1 MKPNITQKL
10 SIKWR
15 ITLWYAALLA
25 LLCAMTVAILA
36 SSAERSAMA
45 YYEETL
51 RSASIILLDEMEVE
65 HGLLEID
72 ADIDEIPNVHTALFE
87 ENGNLIYGRKWV
99 SAPFAENEIRIIQE
113 NGHNWYILDTHVS
126 VPGYESIWLRAH
138 MSSDAAYS
146 VRSAVRHD
154 GLFVLAALVILALIG
169 GYFLTARA
177 FAPVHKMS
185 AVAQSIAGGED
196 LSARIPLEDSV
207 QGDELQEL
215 GMTLNNMFNR
225 LEQAFRREMQF
236 TSDAAHELRTPL
248 NRMITQAEF
257 ALSREDV
264 QEKDD
269 AIAAMLESA
278 NDMNALIAHLLLLS
292 RMDSGQTP
300 VDDECDIGQMA
311 AQIAEDMFPLI
322 EEKEMTLRLETV
334 SCVLRANRS
343 ILSRMLIN
351 LMDNAIRYG
360 KTGGEISVSMRKEPN
375 RLFVTIR
382 NEGEGITDSELEQVF
397 TRFWRADNAR
407 STPGTGI
414 GLALVQSGAKLHG
427 GSVSAQSEPGAY
439 AAFTIE
445 LPIKK

>member
-1 MKPNITQKL
+1 MKPNFIKKL

-15 ITLWYAALLA
+15 ITLWYTMLLA
-25 LLCAMTVAILA
+25 LLCAAAVAMLVT
-36 SSAERSAMA
+36 SAERAVMA

-51 RSASIILLDEMEVE
+51 RSASVILLDEMEVE
-65 HGLLEID
+65 HGLIEID
-72 ADIDEIPNVHTALFE
+72 ADIDEVPNVHTALFE

-99 SAPFAENEIRIIQE
+99 SAPFAEDDIRIIQE
-113 NGHNWYILDTHVS
+113 NGHNWYILDTYVS

-154 GLFVLAALVILALIG
+154 GLFVLAALVVLALIG

-177 FAPVHKMS
+177 FSPVHKMS

-196 LSARIPLEDSV
+196 LSARIPLGDSAK
-207 QGDELQEL
+207 GDELHEL
-215 GMTLNNMFNR
+215 GMTLNDMLNR
-225 LEQAFRREMQF
+225 LDQSFRREMQF

-257 ALSREDV
+257 ALSREDM

-269 AIAAMLESA
+269 AVSAMLESA

-300 VDDECDIGQMA
+300 IQDECDIGQIA

-360 KTGGEISVSMRKEPN
+360 KTGGEIAVSMKKEQD
-375 RLFVTIR
+375 RLFVTVQ
-382 NEGEGITDSELEQVF
+382 NEGDGMTESELEQAF
-397 TRFWRADNAR
+397 TRFWRADSAR
-407 STPGTGI
+407 TTPGTGI
-414 GLALVQSGAKLHG
+414 GLSLVQSGAKLHG
-427 GSVSAQSEPGAY
+427 GSVSAQSKQGEY